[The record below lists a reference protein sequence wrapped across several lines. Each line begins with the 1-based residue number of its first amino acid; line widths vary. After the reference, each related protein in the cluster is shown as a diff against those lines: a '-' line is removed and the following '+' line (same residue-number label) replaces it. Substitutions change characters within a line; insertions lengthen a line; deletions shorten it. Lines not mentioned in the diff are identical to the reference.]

1 MTTTSRYV
9 AREPQLTDDQ
19 LTTLRALLAEAL
31 ADHRAQFEEHEALA
45 NSLTAD
51 TDDDVGRGREA
62 AHVAATRA
70 REAMAEV
77 ERALARMDEGTYGR
91 CEACELP
98 IPFERLEVIPESR
111 YCLACSNRGGLV
123 A

>member
-1 MTTTSRYV
+1 MTTAPTNV
-9 AREPQLTDDQ
+9 ARDPQFTGDQ
-19 LTTLRALLAEAL
+19 LATLRALLADAL
-31 ADHRAQFEEHEALA
+31 ADHRAQYEEHEALA

-70 REAMAEV
+70 REGMAEV
-77 ERALARMDEGTYGR
+77 ERALSRMDEGTYGT
-91 CEACELP
+91 CEACEQP
-98 IPFERLEVIPESR
+98 IPFERLEVIPQSR
-111 YCLACSNRGGLV
+111 YCLTCSDRGGLV